1 MFIAVVKI
9 YEINH
14 VKKSM
19 QMKFGILRMFCSK
32 YALFFSSELILGGIF
47 FKKFLLTS
55 FLLLIFNFR
64 SWYKANQPT
73 EFKIQCER
81 EADSGFTGSV

>member
-1 MFIAVVKI
+1 M
-9 YEINH
+9 H
-14 VKKSM
+14 
-19 QMKFGILRMFCSK
+19 C
-32 YALFFSSELILGGIF
+32 FFFFRTHTGGIF

-81 EADSGFTGSV
+81 EADTGFTGSV